1 VAQVPDLTFE
11 QLTILRL
18 LADNKTPAEIAEFME
33 RSVEA
38 TQSDIANLLALLRAG
53 SPGQA
58 VAIAIQERLIGP
70 SLPPLG

>member
-1 VAQVPDLTFE
+1 MPDLTFE
-11 QLTILRL
+11 QLTVLRL
-18 LADNKTPAEIAEFME
+18 LADNKTPPEIAEIME

-38 TQSDIANLLALLRAG
+38 TQSDIANLLVLFRAR

-70 SLPPLG
+70 FSSP